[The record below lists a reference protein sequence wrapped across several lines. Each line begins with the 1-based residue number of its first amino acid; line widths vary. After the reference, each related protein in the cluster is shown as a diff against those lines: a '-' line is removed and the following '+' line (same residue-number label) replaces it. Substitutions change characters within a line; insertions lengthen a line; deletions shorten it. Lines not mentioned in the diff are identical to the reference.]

1 MDGARGVRGWLRLS
15 LPSVAPRHHS
25 PKMQRLSGRLF
36 SRGFAT
42 HRAYSTSA
50 ARVTKFGGTSV
61 AGSSQIQEVMRLLR
75 ADETRKFTVVSAPGK
90 RHDDDIKVTDLLYKC
105 HDLAASSGGSEYEAF
120 FDDNVGARYREIAS
134 TLGASSSAELDTD
147 LEAAKA
153 KIHDM
158 ATRGDSPDFA
168 ASRGEALCGR
178 LVADLLGWEFVDP
191 ASGSFIQFRA
201 DGTFDS
207 ERTAD
212 AVRGVLGDLGGKSA
226 VIPGFYGS
234 NPATPSGVQTFSR
247 GGSDV
252 TGSIVAAGAMTGPTY
267 DSVIYENWTDVNGVF
282 SADPRKVSTARSLA
296 FLSYTEVLHMASA
309 GANVLHPDAVAPS
322 AQAAV
327 PINIRNTK
335 NTTHPGTLIVH
346 DDDPRAQRGASEQV
360 VGLTTPDGDKVVVV
374 CTAKDHTAAV
384 AELISSKTSAGSVTV
399 AAGAAPTIE
408 VSGASAAAVYGV
420 IEANGLFVRQQD

>member
-1 MDGARGVRGWLRLS
+1 
-15 LPSVAPRHHS
+15 
-25 PKMQRLSGRLF
+25 MQRLSGRVC
-36 SRGFAT
+36 RGLAT
-42 HRAYSTSA
+42 LRAYSTAS

-61 AGSSQIQEVMRLLR
+61 AGSSQIEEVMGLLR
-75 ADETRKFTVVSAPGK
+75 ADESRKFTVVSAPGK

-105 HDLAASSGGSEYEAF
+105 HDLSVSASAEYEAF

-134 TLGASSSAELDTD
+134 TLGASSSAELDAD
-147 LEAAKA
+147 LEAAKG
-153 KIHDM
+153 KIYDM

-201 DGTFDS
+201 DGTFDG

-212 AVRGVLGDLGGKSA
+212 AVRVVLSDLGTKSA

-234 NPATPSGVQTFSR
+234 NPANPSGVQTFSR

-252 TGSIVAAGAMTGPTY
+252 TGSIVAAGAMTGSTY

-282 SADPRKVSTARSLA
+282 SADPRQVSTARSLA
-296 FLSYTEVLHMASA
+296 FLSYTELQHMASA
-309 GANVLHPDAVAPS
+309 GANVLHADAVAPS

-335 NTTHPGTLIVH
+335 NITHPGTLIVH
-346 DDDPRAQRGASEQV
+346 DDDPRAQRGADEQV
-360 VGLTTPDGDKVVVV
+360 VGLTTPGDDTVVVV
-374 CTAKDHTAAV
+374 CTTADHTAKV
-384 AELISSKTSAGSVTV
+384 AELISAETGSITV
-399 AAGAAPTIE
+399 ATGEAPTIK
-408 VSGASAAAVYGV
+408 VSGTNAAAVYNA
-420 IEANGLFVRQQD
+420 IDTAGLFVQQQD